1 MPLHVSPDEGESV
14 MPNENSNSSEF
25 TYHKKDT
32 NTDTQEYDRVLDS
45 LKKLD
50 TLYNKTTPRM
60 HEPVIEGNYKL
71 TGDTRVIKIV
81 EHEEDETQWV

>member
-32 NTDTQEYDRVLDS
+32 NTDT
-45 LKKLD
+45 
-50 TLYNKTTPRM
+50 
-60 HEPVIEGNYKL
+60 
-71 TGDTRVIKIV
+71 
-81 EHEEDETQWV
+81 